1 LSKPSGRLPFRA
13 HLLRLSRRGR
23 RRRTSRKPQTSSSPS
38 EGARGRT
45 QTQSM
50 MQTQPLP
57 TCDEYDPLDAHLDE
71 LEEPGA
77 NFLQGTAA
85 V

>member
-1 LSKPSGRLPFRA
+1 
-13 HLLRLSRRGR
+13 
-23 RRRTSRKPQTSSSPS
+23 
-38 EGARGRT
+38 
-45 QTQSM
+45 M

-71 LEEPGA
+71 LEEPGT
-77 NFLQGTAA
+77 NFLQGTDGS